1 MKLLATFLLLR
12 TLTKELLASCF
23 FFVVIIISLLFWC
36 VSPPLGTVENGKP
49 NGNTESGPLAESRS
63 SDPPNSSPNSNL
75 ERRCSTTGRGCFG
88 ADSCVHSLGN
98 PVHRRALL
106 SWRHLLRANGNDFQE
121 CGCFSDLLL
130 NSTAP

>member
-63 SDPPNSSPNSNL
+63 SDPPPPTLPQTPILSAGAVLLGGGAL
-75 ERRCSTTGRGCFG
+75 EQTVVFTRWGILYTEGPF
-88 ADSCVHSLGN
+88 
-98 PVHRRALL
+98 
-106 SWRHLLRANGNDFQE
+106 
-121 CGCFSDLLL
+121 
-130 NSTAP
+130 

>member
-75 ERRCSTTGRGCFG
+75 ERRCSTTGRGVLWSRQLCSLAG
-88 ADSCVHSLGN
+88 ESCTQKGPSELEASSQSK
-98 PVHRRALL
+98 R
-106 SWRHLLRANGNDFQE
+106 
-121 CGCFSDLLL
+121 
-130 NSTAP
+130 